1 MDDPAKLEA
10 GATRARAWRL
20 FVAIS
25 LPEAVKDEIEKMQ
38 RELRAALPRD
48 VVRWTKGEQF
58 HLTLKFLGNVAEL
71 RVAELIEALRSAC
84 LRFTALRLRA
94 AGIGFFPDARRPRV
108 IWAGVLDDTGALP
121 RVQQAVEANV
131 KDFVVAGPG
140 NAGSDTD
147 LPPGRRR
154 SQEFTGHVTLGRI
167 QHIQRSDAEILVSA
181 ASRLATQFFG
191 EWTADTVELIRSEL
205 SSAGSRYTTIAAI
218 PLSSHT

>member
-1 MDDPAKLEA
+1 MDDPAKIEA
-10 GATRARAWRL
+10 GTTRAREWRL

-25 LPEAVKDEIEKMQ
+25 LPETVKDEIEKTQ

-48 VVRWTKGEQF
+48 VVRWTKREQF

-71 RVAELIEALRSAC
+71 RVAELIEALRTAYLHFS
-84 LRFTALRLRA
+84 ALRLRA
-94 AGIGFFPDARRPRV
+94 AGIGFFPDGRRPRV
-108 IWAGVLDDTGALP
+108 IWAGVQDEAGALP
-121 RVQQAVEANV
+121 RVQQSVEANV
-131 KDFVVAGPG
+131 KIFVGEDSAERG
-140 NAGSDTD
+140 D

-167 QHIQRSDAEILVSA
+167 QYIQWPEAEILAKA
-181 ASRLATQFFG
+181 ASRMAAQFFG